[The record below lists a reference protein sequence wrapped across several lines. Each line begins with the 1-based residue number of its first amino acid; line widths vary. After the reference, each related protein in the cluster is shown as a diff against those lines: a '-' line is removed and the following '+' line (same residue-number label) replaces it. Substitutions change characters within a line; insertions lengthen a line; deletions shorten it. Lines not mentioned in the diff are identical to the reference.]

1 MLSMS
6 RSPGP
11 RSDQCCRCPGV
22 LGQDPR
28 GASEKK
34 SPLRGQ
40 TNPRSSS
47 PESFSTRARASG
59 ARPASMSGPVKKLA
73 VRVPSGGATRGARR
87 VSSRP
92 RARFA
97 PAPPAAPPDGP
108 EPPPHFSRERL
119 LFRARRRRRAASST
133 PCSRWRRGR
142 SRAPRPAR
150 SGRRSPSARTSTESS
165 PRRTSPDR
173 TPAPR
178 IQSRDW
184 KPCPADERGDRAD
197 RRSALTTRVDDETRS
212 LFFSSPTS
220 TPPLPLP
227 ADPTDPPPPLPP
239 PLSPS
244 VPNPP
249 R

>member
-1 MLSMS
+1 MAFIFLYTDHPGACRML
-6 RSPGP
+6 RA
-11 RSDQCCRCPGV
+11 DQCCRCPG
-22 LGQDPR
+22 DAARSSR
-28 GASEKK
+28 GNCEKK

-92 RARFA
+92 RARFP
-97 PAPPAAPPDGP
+97 PAPPPPPPDGP

-133 PCSRWRRGR
+133 PCSRGRRGR

-173 TPAPR
+173 NPAPR

-184 KPCPADERGDRAD
+184 KPCGADERGDPAD
-197 RRSALTTRVDDETRS
+197 RRSALKTRVDDKTRS
-212 LFFSSPTS
+212 LFF
-220 TPPLPLP
+220 
-227 ADPTDPPPPLPP
+227 PPPPPP
-239 PLSPS
+239 PTPSPF
-244 VPNPP
+244 P
-249 R
+249 